1 MLNIPEIL
9 MLVNPIREANG
20 YHRIHLDHPL
30 TERINTIAEW
40 HPAIDHKDPVDQ
52 IIPILCLKECG
63 CLLDDMFVRAAANR
77 DTIRGYD
84 KVIQQIDRDIHHLR
98 IQISE
103 MEDQVNHLNARKK
116 HILNELEKYRKQL
129 D

>member
-9 MLVNPIREANG
+9 KLVNPIREAKG
-20 YHRIHLDHPL
+20 YQGIHLDHPL
-30 TERINTIAEW
+30 TEQVNTIAEW
-40 HPAIDHKDPVDQ
+40 HPAIDHKNPAPS
-52 IIPILCLKECG
+52 IIQILCLKECR

-84 KVIQQIDRDIHHLR
+84 KVLQQIDRDVHHLR

-103 MEDQVNHLNARKK
+103 MEDQMNHLKARKK